1 VGVKALST
9 DPYNLANDEIREIA
23 ASGGA
28 IGVILMPYWLSRDGE
43 QGEVGLDGIGVG
55 ATRAGVGRR
64 RGGVGGERSGVDQVV
79 DTMEH
84 IQRIT
89 GSWDHVVIGTD
100 FDGFTE
106 PPEDLKDASRLGVIT
121 RALLDRG
128 VPEDDIKKVLGEN
141 ARRVLETGW
150 V

>member
-1 VGVKALST
+1 MKALST